1 MNSPV
6 EVIKNEKRMLL
17 LNYLK
22 NNHSRYETLFSRNED
37 SIFVL
42 DIEGHVV
49 QSNPAFQQLTGYSP
63 LNGDELRLQFLFPID
78 HINKVFH
85 HFSNAVSGRFS
96 NFDTKII
103 TKIEQIL
110 DLNIM
115 FIPISVEDQIVGVRA
130 IGKDITELKRKKEE
144 IRKIEEMQR
153 VLTDNILDVIV
164 STNLQG
170 EIAYVSPSCEYIL
183 GYDPN
188 EVIKQNILSF
198 VHPDDAEKAFQ
209 SRKQVLD
216 NQESGREEYRVRK
229 KSGEYMWVESLSKPI
244 IAHDT
249 LHVLEM
255 VSVIRD
261 ISERKKGEEEA
272 KRREETY
279 RDLVEHS
286 PDAVIIAKDSD
297 ILFINE
303 TGAKLFG
310 AQGKMDILN
319 KPLGDL
325 VHPEFHE
332 ISKVRQKT
340 VMEGNVTE
348 FMEYKLLRLDGSVF
362 VAEVKGI
369 PTFYQN
375 TLARHII
382 IRDVTERKKTH
393 ELLLNSEKL
402 NVAGQ
407 LAAGIAHEVRNPL
420 TAIKGFLQLM
430 ETEGDGNHSYF
441 DIIQSEMDRIELI
454 LSELLV
460 IAKPHELKFEAV
472 DLITLLDNIKTLI
485 DTQAVLNGIQI
496 ETIYN
501 NFDTF
506 TIKCDQNQLKQVFIN
521 ILKNAVEAMPK
532 GGFITIEVKEY
543 GCNMVKI
550 FFKDTGFGMSPD
562 ILKRVGEPF
571 FTTKQDGTGL
581 GIMISK
587 QIVENHS
594 GSFNIWSDEHGTII
608 EVILPIASLR
618 LH

>member
-6 EVIKNEKRMLL
+6 EAIKSEKRMLL
-17 LNYLK
+17 LKYLK
-22 NNHSRYETLFSRNED
+22 ENHRRYETLFSCNED

-49 QSNPAFQQLTGYSP
+49 QSNPAFLQLTGFSP
-63 LNGDELRLQFLFPID
+63 VEADELKLQFLFPID

-85 HFSNAVSGRFS
+85 HFSNAVLGRFP

-103 TKIEQIL
+103 TKIGQIL
-110 DLNIM
+110 DLNIT
-115 FIPISVEDQIVGVRA
+115 FIPISEDDQIVGVSA
-130 IGKDITELKRKKEE
+130 VGKDITELKRKKEE
-144 IRKIEEMQR
+144 IRKVEEMQR

-170 EIAYVSPSCEYIL
+170 EIVYVSPSCEYIL

-188 EVIKQNILSF
+188 EVLNENILSF
-198 VHPDDAEKAFQ
+198 VHPDDVESAYHNR
-209 SRKQVLD
+209 RKVLD
-216 NQESGREEYRVRK
+216 GQENGRDSYRVRK
-229 KSGEYMWVESLSKPI
+229 NSGEYMWVESLCKPI

-249 LHVLEM
+249 LHVLEI

-261 ISERKKGEEEA
+261 ITERKKVEEEA

-279 RDLVEHS
+279 RDLVEYS
-286 PDAVIIAKDSD
+286 PDAVIIAKDAE

-310 AQGKMDILN
+310 ASDKKDILN
-319 KPLGDL
+319 RTMADII
-325 VHPEFHE
+325 HPDYHE
-332 ISKVRQKT
+332 MAKERQQIET
-340 VMEGNVTE
+340 SGNVTQ
-348 FMEYKLLRLDGSVF
+348 FIEYKLLRLDGSQF

-369 PTFYQN
+369 PTIYQN
-375 TLARHII
+375 NRARHII
-382 IRDVTERKKTH
+382 IRDITERKKTH

-430 ETEGDGNHSYF
+430 ESEEDQNRPYF
-441 DIIQSEMDRIELI
+441 EIIQSEMDRIELI

-460 IAKPHELKFEAV
+460 MAKPHELKFEAV
-472 DLITLLDNIKTLI
+472 DLINLLENVKTLI
-485 DTQAVLNGIQI
+485 DTQAIINGIQI
-496 ETIYN
+496 ETHYN
-501 NFDTF
+501 YHNF
-506 TIKCDQNQLKQVFIN
+506 IINCDRNQLKQVFIN
-521 ILKNAVEAMPK
+521 ILKNAIEAMPE
-532 GGFITIEVKEY
+532 GGLITIEVKQY
-543 GCNMVKI
+543 GFNMVKVY
-550 FFKDTGFGMSPD
+550 FQDTGKGMSQE

-571 FTTKQDGTGL
+571 FTTKEDGTGL
-581 GIMISK
+581 GVMISK
-587 QIVENHS
+587 QIIENH
-594 GSFNIWSDEHGTII
+594 GGTINIWSDEQGTLI
-608 EVILPIASLR
+608 EVILPIASKR

>member
-6 EVIKNEKRMLL
+6 EAIKSEKKILL

-22 NNHSRYETLFSRNED
+22 DNYSRYETLFSCNED

-49 QSNPAFQQLTGYSP
+49 QSNPAFQQLTGFSP
-63 LNGDELRLQFLFPID
+63 AEADELKLQFLFPID

-85 HFSNAVSGRFS
+85 HFSNAVLGRFP

-103 TKIEQIL
+103 TKMGQIY
-110 DLNIM
+110 DLNIS
-115 FIPISVEDQIVGVRA
+115 FIPISADDQIVGIWAV
-130 IGKDITELKRKKEE
+130 GKDITELKRKKEE

-170 EIAYVSPSCEYIL
+170 EIIYVSPSSEYIL

-188 EVIKQNILSF
+188 EVLNENILGF
-198 VHPDDAEKAFQ
+198 VHPDDLNEAYQ
-209 SRKQVLD
+209 NRKMVL
-216 NQESGREEYRVRK
+216 SGHGNGRDYYRVRK
-229 KSGEYMWVESLSKPI
+229 KSGEYLWVESLCKPI
-244 IAHDT
+244 IAEDT
-249 LHVLEM
+249 LHVLEI
-255 VSVIRD
+255 VSVMRD
-261 ISERKKGEEEA
+261 ITERKKVEEEA
-272 KRREETY
+272 KSREKTY

-286 PDAVIIAKDSD
+286 PDAVIIAKDAE
-297 ILFINE
+297 ILFVNE

-310 AQGKMDILN
+310 ASDKKEILN
-319 KPLGDL
+319 KEIRELI
-325 VHPEFHE
+325 HPDYHE
-332 ISKVRQKT
+332 IAEERQKI
-340 VMEGNVTE
+340 VKSGNVTA
-348 FMEYKLLRLDGSVF
+348 FTEYKLLRLDGSGF

-369 PTFYQN
+369 PTIYEN
-375 TLARHII
+375 NRARHII
-382 IRDVTERKKTH
+382 IRDITERKKTH

-430 ETEGDGNHSYF
+430 QSEEDSNKPYF

-460 IAKPHELKFEAV
+460 LAKPHELKFEAIN
-472 DLITLLDNIKTLI
+472 LISLLENVKTLI
-485 DTQAVLNGIQI
+485 DTQAIINGIQI
-496 ETIYN
+496 EAIYN
-501 NFDTF
+501 YHDF
-506 TIKCDQNQLKQVFIN
+506 TINCDRNQLKQVFIN
-521 ILKNAVEAMPK
+521 ILKNAIEAMPK
-532 GGFITIEVKEY
+532 GGRITIETKQY
-543 GCNMVKI
+543 GFNMVKI
-550 FFKDTGFGMSPD
+550 YFKDTGNGMSQE

-581 GIMISK
+581 GVMISK
-587 QIVENHS
+587 QIVENH
-594 GSFNIWSDEHGTII
+594 GGTINIWSDEQGTLI
-608 EVILPIASLR
+608 EVILPIASER